1 MTPLTEKVK
10 NTPIDEHKHFVDLI
24 DNKKG
29 MAIAK
34 LALQSKNLM
43 GLVNVVLE
51 YCTSQEE
58 AIGMIML
65 IEGAINNGIALPV
78 LLHDAEELEK
88 TNPPLGRI
96 PEGKEDELVKGLNE
110 KCLIKGSVRNIL
122 NHAVVE
128 DFSIEEYCVL
138 LFNVLQRVHSSC

>member
-10 NTPIDEHKHFVDLI
+10 TTPIDEQKHFVDLI
-24 DNKKG
+24 DSKKG
-29 MAIAK
+29 MAVAK
-34 LALQSKNLM
+34 LALQSKNLAD
-43 GLVNVVLE
+43 LVNVVLE

-65 IEGAINNGIALPV
+65 IEGAINKGIALSV

-96 PEGKEDELVKGLNE
+96 PEGKEDELVEGLNE
-110 KCLIKGSVRNIL
+110 KCLTKGSVRNIL

-138 LFNVLQRVHSSC
+138 LFNVLQRAHGSC